1 MLSQVPGRPGAD
13 TVRITPHTPELWKRG
28 VLPGAR
34 LRVSGEGTLLAGYRA
49 TRRPGPWGLSGQRAH
64 PADEK
69 PPPRRLARSRAPP
82 ADSSAGFQGA
92 LLWLSV
98 RTSKACF
105 SFQTLKRN
113 HSFE

>member
-69 PPPRRLARSRAPP
+69 PPPAAWHGAEPPLPTHLLDSRGP
-82 ADSSAGFQGA
+82 
-92 LLWLSV
+92 
-98 RTSKACF
+98 
-105 SFQTLKRN
+105 SFG
-113 HSFE
+113 